1 MNNSKKFRSPDFA
14 KYVVTYLMDLK
25 EESNQA
31 KDEKK
36 ALEKMIKSGDLSKE
50 EKKELKISLEQSK
63 ILYRALNAVYKTAKR
78 ELSYYS
84 IGGSNKNSND
94 YEDDVETEEI
104 FIIAEKEMTEPKP
117 TSASTNKKGK
127 KNNTN
132 VNDLTLIEGIGPKI
146 QDLLNQSGILTFSD
160 LSASSYD
167 KVKSVLTSAG
177 PRYNVHDPQ
186 TWIQQAKLAMNEKW
200 DELRNLQQT
209 LKKGR

>member
-1 MNNSKKFRSPDFA
+1 MIRRPPRSTLDRSSA
-14 KYVVTYLMDLK
+14 ASDVYKR
-25 EESNQA
+25 Q
-31 KDEKK
+31 
-36 ALEKMIKSGDLSKE
+36 
-50 EKKELKISLEQSK
+50 

-132 VNDLTLIEGIGPKI
+132 VKNLTLIEVKGQKI
-146 QDLLNQSGILTFSD
+146 RI
-160 LSASSYD
+160 
-167 KVKSVLTSAG
+167 
-177 PRYNVHDPQ
+177 
-186 TWIQQAKLAMNEKW
+186 
-200 DELRNLQQT
+200 
-209 LKKGR
+209 